1 MLVPN
6 YFPKH
11 PGDSR
16 LAIIGEA
23 PGADEDKIGI
33 PFMGASGRFLN
44 SLLAS
49 VGINRDMCFLG
60 NVSQVRP
67 RGNDI
72 ALMDWSGTEI
82 QSGLAQ
88 LRKDLNSFNPNLVV
102 LLGNV
107 PLKAALD
114 PDTIHPL
121 FPGKF
126 KHSVSSYRGSVFIV
140 SNLNSPFYGYKC
152 IPTYH
157 PTYAIRDYSVT
168 PIIKLDL
175 GRAAKERLTST
186 YSPPTRTRW
195 IPRNTECSLLLSRL
209 HNLISRPRAIALD
222 IEGGIGTMSCISF
235 AVGPSDSFIIPFT
248 NAFGGSYWSLEDE
261 IAIWSA
267 LRAVLLDPRVPK
279 ILQNSLYDRFVLQ
292 YSYHTPMV
300 NVSDDTMLKH
310 WELYCELEK
319 GLGFQTSIYTTE
331 PYYKNDRKSSDLE
344 THLRYCCTD
353 SLVTYEISSVLDK
366 QLLQFPQSLAHYRF
380 NVDLLRPMLYMELR
394 GIKYDSALA
403 KQRRDKLITETFELQ
418 AQLDE
423 LAGVGI
429 PEKIA
434 YHDLVAKAANA
445 LVKKKFAPS
454 IKHLSELAD
463 LSIIYA
469 GTDSFPAPD
478 YAVSISREPITT
490 DSNGISILS
499 ARQRGMFSTYT
510 KTCLNI
516 KSPDF
521 KDYLYVKK
529 SLPIQLDKK
538 KNVPTTDY
546 EALLKLYKKT
556 GSLECK
562 LAIEISARRTHSQ
575 MLAIHADNDGR
586 IRCGYNAVGTETGR
600 VTCYTSPTGSGYN
613 LQTIPECDRDLFI
626 ADDDHWFFQCDLSG
640 ADGWTVAA
648 RLASLGERTMLDDY
662 LFGLKPAKILCYMLR
677 HGAGSLDGK
686 TRDEIAHLTDEVKK
700 TDWDYFACKIG
711 QHGTSYLMAER
722 TLSDNIFAQ
731 SEGAVYV
738 PPTLTQEMIRSCDRA
753 GKPYPMT
760 CADLQK
766 LFKRRYRIVLWHNWM
781 RTNLERKAAF
791 VSACGQRRVFF
802 GRRDD
807 LLGQALAHEPQ
818 VNTTYATNRAV
829 LNLWN
834 DPENRRPNGGLYIEP
849 LHQVHDAL
857 CGQFSKDRTTWA
869 ISRIRSYFSNIL
881 RIGNVDVTIPFEGA
895 YGTSWGC
902 LKQGKI

>member
-1 MLVPN
+1 MIVPN
-6 YFPKH
+6 SFPKH
-11 PGDSR
+11 PGDNR
-16 LAIIGEA
+16 IAIVGEA
-23 PGADEDKIGI
+23 PGADEDKLGI
-33 PFMGASGRFLN
+33 PFMGTSGRFLN
-44 SLLAS
+44 GLLAS
-49 VGINRDMCFLG
+49 VGINRDTCFLG

-67 RGNDI
+67 PGNDV
-72 ALMDWSGTEI
+72 ALLSWSGVEI
-82 QSGLAQ
+82 QAGLSQ
-88 LRKDLNSFNPNLVV
+88 LRKDINTFNPNLIV

-114 PDTIHPL
+114 PDTNHPL

-126 KHSVSSYRGSVFIV
+126 THSISNYRGSVFIV

-157 PTYAIRDYSVT
+157 PAYALRDYSVT

-175 GRAAKERLTST
+175 GRAARERITNS
-186 YSPPTRTRW
+186 YAPPTRTRW
-195 IPRNTECSLLLSRL
+195 IPRNTECSLLLSKL
-209 HNLISRPRAIALD
+209 QSLLSQPRPIALD

-235 AVGPSDSFIIPFT
+235 ADSTSDSFIVPFT
-248 NAFGGSYWSLEDE
+248 NAFGGNYWSLEDE
-261 IAIWSA
+261 LAIWSV
-267 LRAVLLDPRVPK
+267 LRQVLRDPRIPK

-292 YSYHTPMV
+292 YSYATPMC
-300 NVSDDTMLKH
+300 NVVDDTMLKH

-319 GLGFQTSIYTTE
+319 GLGFQTSIYTDE
-331 PYYKNDRKSSDLE
+331 PYYKNDRKSSDLD

-353 SLVTYEISSVLDK
+353 SLVTYEINSVLDK
-366 QLLQFPQSLAHYRF
+366 QLLQFPHSLAHYRF

-394 GIKYDSALA
+394 GIRYDAALA
-403 KQRRDKLITETFELQ
+403 KTRRDKLITETFELQ

-429 PEKIA
+429 PERIA
-434 YHDLVAKAANA
+434 YRDLVSKVALA
-445 LVKKKFAPS
+445 LVKKKHT
-454 IKHLSELAD
+454 ITHLSELGD
-463 LSIIYA
+463 LSIVYA
-469 GTDSFPAPD
+469 GTDSFPCPD
-478 YAVSISREPITT
+478 YAHTLSKEQLHPD
-490 DSNGISILS
+490 DSGMVNLS
-499 ARQRGMFSTYT
+499 LRQRGMFSTYS

-516 KSPDF
+516 KSPEF

-529 SLPIQLDKK
+529 ALPIQYDKK
-538 KNVPTTDY
+538 KKSVPTTDY

-556 GSLECK
+556 GALECK
-562 LAIEISARRTHSQ
+562 LAIEISARRTHTQ
-575 MLAIHADNDGR
+575 MLAISADNDGR

-613 LQTIPECDRDLFI
+613 LQTIPEYDRDLFL

-662 LFGLKPAKILCYMLR
+662 LAGLKPAKILCYMLR
-677 HGAGSLDGK
+677 HGATSLDGK
-686 TRDEIAHLTDEVKK
+686 SRADIGTLTDEVKK

-711 QHGTSYLMAER
+711 QHGTSYLMSEQ
-722 TLSDNIFAQ
+722 TLSNNIYAQ
-731 SEGAVYV
+731 SAGEVFV
-738 PPTLTQEMIRSCDRA
+738 PATLTKEIIRSCDRA
-753 GKPYPMT
+753 KKPYPMT
-760 CADLQK
+760 CEDLQK
-766 LFKRRYRIVLWHNWM
+766 LFKRRYRIAVWHNWM
-781 RTNLERKAAF
+781 RANLERKAAF

-802 GRRDD
+802 GRREE

-834 DPENRRPNGGLYIEP
+834 DPENRRPDGGLHIEP

-857 CGQFSKDRTTWA
+857 CGQFPKSRTEWA
-869 ISRIRSYFSNIL
+869 IARIRTYFSNIL

-895 YGTSWGC
+895 YGTSWGN